1 MNGPRIFS
9 EGVSVH
15 DWKMVHDVPK
25 DVVQALGNVP
35 SAHECLG
42 VWRPAAVGQL
52 DGWMAKILVWE
63 ISDYFTVTLPK

>member
-1 MNGPRIFS
+1 MNRPRIFS

-35 SAHECLG
+35 SAHDCSG
-42 VWRPAAVGQL
+42 V
-52 DGWMAKILVWE
+52 
-63 ISDYFTVTLPK
+63 